1 MLFRSVYDPTD
12 IAKPTQKSQ
21 ISAKSEYYGTPT
33 SSMQDFT
40 SHDAAYNMRT
50 NPVKEAVS
58 KGRKPMSGNGGLALF
73 KGDVQNQSAKRID
86 ADSIND
92 RANAVNRS
100 LELPAGAGDIG
111 QIRYRAPL
119 KLDISAERNQYDI
132 ISGLEDN
139 PLMKSQSINKNAE
152 IDEAAYQDLLR
163 NM

>member
-1 MLFRSVYDPTD
+1 
-12 IAKPTQKSQ
+12 
-21 ISAKSEYYGTPT
+21 
-33 SSMQDFT
+33 
-40 SHDAAYNMRT
+40 MRT